1 MLDEYLMASQDK
13 SMTRSLNYFVKIF
26 MFAQL
31 MLLLLAAIA
40 VNASEYRALELDDA
54 AVSVTDSSVRAA
66 ELLAGNGCIDVFDSA
81 VLHD

>member
-1 MLDEYLMASQDK
+1 MLDEYLMARQDK

-40 VNASEYRALELDDA
+40 VNASEYHAPELTEA
-54 AVSVTDSSVRAA
+54 ASVADCSVPVANLQAA
-66 ELLAGNGCIDVFDSA
+66 NVRFDVFDSA
-81 VLHD
+81 GLP

>member
-1 MLDEYLMASQDK
+1 MLCVYSITGKART
-13 SMTRSLNYFVKIF
+13 MTRSLNYFVKIF

-40 VNASEYRALELDDA
+40 VNASEYRDMELNDA
-54 AVSVTDSSVRAA
+54 AVSVTDSSVRAT
-66 ELLAGNGCIDVFDSA
+66 ELPAGNGCLDVFDSA